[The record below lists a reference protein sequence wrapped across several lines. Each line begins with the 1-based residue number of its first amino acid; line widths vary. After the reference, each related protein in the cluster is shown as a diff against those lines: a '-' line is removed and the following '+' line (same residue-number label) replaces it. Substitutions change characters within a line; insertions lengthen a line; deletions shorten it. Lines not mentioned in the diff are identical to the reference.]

1 MQENGKTKT
10 TLCINMLQLLNS
22 GRVFKVE
29 EVVSIAKKW
38 LIIVRVIN
46 KNF

>member
-29 EVVSIAKKW
+29 EVVSIAQKM
-38 LIIVRVIN
+38 IN
-46 KNF
+46 NS